1 LGYGFHLKELKQ
13 AILIRINMKAIIYR
27 KYGPPN
33 VLAQTEVDK
42 PTPEPNEVLIKVF
55 ATTVTTADCMMR
67 RGDTVLSRL
76 LLGLFKP
83 MRKFQI
89 LGTEFSGKVDA
100 VGKKVTK
107 FKPGD
112 EVFAFRGFGTGCY
125 AQYKCMSEAG
135 SLAVKPNNIPFEEA
149 ASVVDGATTAL
160 FFLKEKA
167 RIQKGQKVLI
177 NGASGSIGTFA
188 VQLAKYYGAEV
199 TCVCSTKNIELVK
212 SLGADKIVDYT
223 KEDFAETGFSYD
235 VIFDTVGKSSFG
247 SCKKA
252 LKSKGKYV
260 TTVLTL
266 KIALLSLLTRYRSKK
281 KVISGMSLNKAEA
294 LNCIRE
300 LIEGGKLKTVIDRQ
314 YQLEELPAAHEYV
327 EKGHKVGNIVITVS
341 H

>member
-1 LGYGFHLKELKQ
+1 
-13 AILIRINMKAIIYR
+13 MKAIIYK
-27 KYGPPN
+27 KYGSPN
-33 VLAQTEVDK
+33 VLEPFEVEK

-67 RGDTVLSRL
+67 RGDTFLSRI
-76 LLGLFKP
+76 LLGLLKP
-83 MRKFQI
+83 RRKFQI
-89 LGTEFSGKVDA
+89 LGTEFSGKIET
-100 VGKKVTK
+100 VGNKVKKY
-107 FKPGD
+107 KPGD

-125 AQYKCMSEAG
+125 AQYKCMSETS
-135 SLAVKPNNIPFEEA
+135 SLAIRPDNMSFEEA

-167 RIQKGQKVLI
+167 NIQKGQKVLI

-199 TCVCSTKNIELVK
+199 TCVCSTNNMELVK
-212 SLGADKIVDYT
+212 SLGADKVVDYT
-223 KEDFAETGFSYD
+223 KENFAETGHDYD
-235 VIFDTVGKSSFG
+235 IIFDTVGKSSFA

-266 KIALLSLLTRYRSKK
+266 KIAFLALLTRYGSKK
-281 KVISGMSLNKAEA
+281 KVISGMSLNKSES
-294 LNCIRE
+294 LNYIRK
-300 LIEGGKLKTVIDRQ
+300 LIEDGNLKTIIDRQ
-314 YQLEELPAAHEYV
+314 YPFEELPAAHEYV
-327 EKGHKVGNIVITVS
+327 EKGHKAGNVVITVS